1 MGDWHA
7 VHLFNDKIFYN
18 ETVPLLKGD
27 KGDLLPY
34 YQKFLTTCLGGVSE
48 ISMEEMISVF
58 NQLENDFRIFPPF
71 QKHIHTDLRAF
82 YSEYKWSYAFS
93 AFFEQVVF
101 TDCAD
106 FLPYFISGKTGLSH
120 LLPDMP
126 LSSAGHRILSLIGE
140 MNYSTV
146 FSAEGSGI
154 TGWISSEDVKLLL
167 SDFENALQSGA
178 VPEDDIEVLGYFNN
192 FLRIA
197 ARLDL
202 GMIAGVNMREGD
214 LRTLPQYKLSDEL
227 LWKKERTERLGF
239 V

>member
-1 MGDWHA
+1 MGDWHT

-18 ETVPLLKGD
+18 EIVPLLKGD
-27 KGDLLPY
+27 KGDLFPY
-34 YQKFLTTCLGGVSE
+34 YLQFLTTCLGGKSE
-48 ISMEEMISVF
+48 ISMEEMISVS

-71 QKHIHTDLRAF
+71 QKYLNNVTSF
-82 YSEYKWSYAFS
+82 YSEYKWSFQFS
-93 AFFEQVVF
+93 RFFEYVVF

-106 FLPYFISGKTGLSH
+106 YWPYFISGRTGIEH

-126 LSSAGHRILSLIGE
+126 LSSAGHRALGILGE

-146 FSAEGSGI
+146 FSAEGMGI
-154 TGWISSEDVKLLL
+154 TGWISSEDVKVLL
-167 SDFENALQSGA
+167 SDIENSLQS
-178 VPEDDIEVLGYFNN
+178 VPQDDMEVLEYFMN

-197 ARLDL
+197 AKLDL
-202 GMIAGVNMREGD
+202 GMISGVNVDDGT

-227 LWKKERTERLGF
+227 LWKNERTERLGF